1 MSIVKSFLG
10 RLIGSGKEQP
20 KKLLSGTDGNLFH
33 TLILAYVRIY
43 LQNQDAKTKDRKLSS
58 SKHNNDEKSNSNDQK
73 NDNNNNNNS
82 NEEQD
87 PTAVLLSILTIID
100 YKKQSRQYYI
110 GYILKIND
118 LVINQYDYGVCSN
131 NSNISYIY
139 YGIIFLWKLFELIF
153 GMHVARM
160 VSQRIGFKTMYATF
174 DETSRQIISIIF
186 TVIILIISLLSFFV
200 LNNSNVTLNYLL
212 LSIVILLLCHFV
224 LFANIWSRL
233 YAVLRGKEENFKF
246 TPEQKLTKILQKN
259 LKKMVQKSDQKT
271 IVKLRKFTL
280 EYASDTNIEYAY

>member
-87 PTAVLLSILTIID
+87 PTAVLLSILTIMPKISHEKLED
-100 YKKQSRQYYI
+100 NCIASDLLQF
-110 GYILKIND
+110 LKI
-118 LVINQYDYGVCSN
+118 ICHQFTN
-131 NSNISYIY
+131 N
-139 YGIIFLWKLFELIF
+139 
-153 GMHVARM
+153 
-160 VSQRIGFKTMYATF
+160 
-174 DETSRQIISIIF
+174 
-186 TVIILIISLLSFFV
+186 IL
-200 LNNSNVTLNYLL
+200 
-212 LSIVILLLCHFV
+212 
-224 LFANIWSRL
+224 
-233 YAVLRGKEENFKF
+233 
-246 TPEQKLTKILQKN
+246 
-259 LKKMVQKSDQKT
+259 T
-271 IVKLRKFTL
+271 I
-280 EYASDTNIEYAY
+280 